1 MNTGAIILAAGD
13 GKRMKSSRPKVM
25 CEVLEKP
32 MIGWVID
39 SLRETDFSAG
49 NIGVVVG
56 NGAETVTEYVNS
68 LGVTRTFMQA
78 ERKGTGHAVMQAA
91 DMLNLCDNVLVL
103 CGDAPFI
110 DSKTIKASLDA
121 HLSSDS
127 KITVVTAEIENP
139 TGYGRIIRDENGGLL
154 RITEQ
159 KDCNEQER
167 LIKEINSGVYWFDS
181 QALKSALP
189 RLQTANAAGEY
200 YLTDVIGITLAD
212 GGKVSAFCADNSD
225 IVLGA
230 NSRRDLLR
238 LNTIARNTV
247 IDKHLDNGV
256 EFICTDGIIIGKDVE
271 IAQDCRILPNTILRG
286 KTTVG
291 AGSVIGPNSI
301 IENCTIG
308 ENNILNNVQAY
319 DSVLHNNVKAG
330 PFVHLRPGTVL
341 HDGVK
346 IGDFV
351 EVKSSEIGTMTCI
364 AHLTYVGDSDVGKD
378 VNFGCGCVTA
388 NYDGL
393 NKFRTVIGDHA
404 FIGCN
409 TNLIAPVTV
418 GENATTAAGSTITRD
433 VPANSLVIER
443 GQPKTVENWEHN
455 SKRKRKA

>member
-1 MNTGAIILAAGD
+1 MKTGAIILAAGD

-32 MIGWVID
+32 MIGWVMD
-39 SLRETDFSAG
+39 SLFEADFDSE

-56 NGAETVTEYVNS
+56 NGAEIVSEYVNS
-68 LGVTRTFMQA
+68 RGVSRTFMQA
-78 ERKGTGHAVMQAA
+78 ERKGTGHAVMPAA
-91 DMLNLCDNVLVL
+91 EMLTLCDNVLVL

-110 DSKTIKASLDA
+110 DSDTIRKSLEA
-121 HLSSDS
+121 HISSES
-127 KITVVTAEIENP
+127 KVTVVTAEIENP
-139 TGYGRIIRDENGGLL
+139 TGYGRIIRDEKGNLL

-159 KDCNEQER
+159 KDCNEQEK
-167 LIKEINSGVYWFDS
+167 LIREINSGVYWFDS
-181 QALKSALP
+181 RTLEAALP

-200 YLTDVIGITLAD
+200 YLTDVIGITLSD
-212 GGKVSAFCADNSD
+212 GGKTSAFCADNGD

-238 LNTIARNTV
+238 LNTIARNNV

-256 EFICTDGIIIGKDVE
+256 EFVCTDGIIIGKDVV
-271 IAQDCRILPNTILRG
+271 IGQDCKILPNTILRG
-286 KTTVG
+286 KTTIG

-308 ENNILNNVQAY
+308 EKNVLNNVQAY
-319 DSVLHNNVKAG
+319 DSVLYNNVKAG
-330 PFVHLRPGTVL
+330 PFVHLRPGTTL

-351 EVKSSEIGTMTCI
+351 EIKSSELGTMTSVS
-364 AHLTYVGDSDVGKD
+364 HLTYVGDSDVGKD

-388 NYDGL
+388 NYDGV

-418 GENATTAAGSTITRD
+418 GANATTAAGSTITRD
-433 VPANSLVIER
+433 VPADSLVIER
-443 GQPKTVENWEHN
+443 GQPRTIENWEHN
-455 SKRKRKA
+455 NKRKRKA

>member
-1 MNTGAIILAAGD
+1 MKTGAIILAAGD

-32 MIGWVID
+32 MVGWVLNSLYEADFD
-39 SLRETDFSAG
+39 SE

-56 NGAETVTEYVNS
+56 NGAEIVSEYVNS
-68 LGVTRTFMQA
+68 RGVSRTFMQA

-91 DMLNLCDNVLVL
+91 EMLELCDNVLVL

-110 DSKTIKASLDA
+110 DSDTIKNSLEA
-121 HLSSDS
+121 HVSSGS
-127 KITVVTAEIENP
+127 KVTVVTAEIENP
-139 TGYGRIIRDENGGLL
+139 TGYGRIIRDEKGNLL

-159 KDCNEQER
+159 KDCTEQEK

-181 QALKSALP
+181 KALEAALP

-200 YLTDVIGITLAD
+200 YLTDVIGITLSD
-212 GGKVSAFCADNSD
+212 GGKASAFCADNAD

-238 LNTIARNTV
+238 LNTIARNNI

-256 EFICTDGIIIGKDVE
+256 EFVCTDGIIIGKDVV
-271 IAQDCRILPNTILRG
+271 IGQDCKILPNTILRG
-286 KTTVG
+286 KTTIG

-308 ENNILNNVQAY
+308 ENNVLNNVQAY
-319 DSVLHNNVKAG
+319 DSVLYNNVKAG
-330 PFVHLRPGTVL
+330 PFVHLRPGTTL

-351 EVKSSEIGTMTCI
+351 EIKSSELGTMTSVS
-364 AHLTYVGDSDVGKD
+364 HLTYVGDSDVGKD

-388 NYDGL
+388 NYDGV

-418 GENATTAAGSTITRD
+418 GANATTAAGSTITRD
-433 VPANSLVIER
+433 VPADSLVIER
-443 GQPKTVENWEHN
+443 GQPKTIENWEHN
-455 SKRKRKA
+455 NKRKRKA

>member
-1 MNTGAIILAAGD
+1 MKTGAIILAAGD

-32 MIGWVID
+32 MVGWVLD
-39 SLRETDFSAG
+39 SLSEAG
-49 NIGVVVG
+49 FDNDSIGVVVG
-56 NGAETVTEYVNS
+56 NGAEIVSEYANS
-68 LGVTRTFMQA
+68 RGVSRTFMQA

-91 DMLNLCDNVLVL
+91 EMLKLCDNVLVL

-110 DSKTIKASLDA
+110 DSDTIKNSLEA
-121 HLSSDS
+121 HISSES
-127 KITVVTAEIENP
+127 KVTVVTAEIENP
-139 TGYGRIIRDENGGLL
+139 TGYGRIIRDEKGNLL

-159 KDCNEQER
+159 KDCTEQEK
-167 LIKEINSGVYWFDS
+167 LIREINSGVYWFDS
-181 QALKSALP
+181 KTLEAALP

-200 YLTDVIGITLAD
+200 YLTDVIGITLSD
-212 GGKVSAFCADNSD
+212 GGKASAFCADNSD

-238 LNTIARNTV
+238 LNTIARNNV

-256 EFICTDGIIIGKDVE
+256 EFVCTDGIIIGKDVE
-271 IAQDCRILPNTILRG
+271 IGQDCKILPNTILRG
-286 KTTVG
+286 KTTIG

-308 ENNILNNVQAY
+308 EKNVLNNVQAY
-319 DSVLHNNVKAG
+319 DSVLYNNVKAG
-330 PFVHLRPGTVL
+330 PFVHLRPGTTL

-351 EVKSSEIGTMTCI
+351 EIKSSELGTMTSVS
-364 AHLTYVGDSDVGKD
+364 HLTYVGDSDVGKD

-388 NYDGL
+388 NYDGV

-404 FIGCN
+404 FIGYN

-418 GENATTAAGSTITRD
+418 GANATTAAGSTITRD
-433 VPANSLVIER
+433 VPADSLVIER
-443 GQPKTVENWEHN
+443 GQPKTIENWEHN
-455 SKRKRKA
+455 NKRKRKA

>member
-1 MNTGAIILAAGD
+1 MKTGAIILAAGD

-32 MIGWVID
+32 MVGWVLD
-39 SLRETDFSAG
+39 SLFEADFDSG

-56 NGAETVTEYVNS
+56 NGAEIVSEYVNS
-68 LGVTRTFMQA
+68 RGVSRTFMQA

-91 DMLNLCDNVLVL
+91 QMLDLCDNVLVL

-110 DSKTIKASLDA
+110 DSDTIKNSLEA
-121 HLSSDS
+121 HISSGS
-127 KITVVTAEIENP
+127 KVTVVTAEIENP
-139 TGYGRIIRDENGGLL
+139 TGYGRIIRDENGNLL

-159 KDCNEQER
+159 KDCNNQEK

-181 QALKSALP
+181 EALKSALP

-212 GGKVSAFCADNSD
+212 GGKAFAFCADNAD

-238 LNTIARNTV
+238 LNTIARMSV

-256 EFICTDGIIIGKDVE
+256 EFVCTDGIIIGKDVE
-271 IAQDCRILPNTILRG
+271 IGQDCRILPNTILRG
-286 KTTVG
+286 KTTIG

-308 ENNILNNVQAY
+308 ENNVLNNVHAY
-319 DSVLHNNVKAG
+319 DSVLYNNVKAG
-330 PFVHLRPGTVL
+330 PFVHLRPGTIL

-351 EVKSSEIGTMTCI
+351 EVKNSEVGEMTCI

-388 NYDGL
+388 NYDGV
-393 NKFRTVIGDHA
+393 NKFRTIIGDHA

-418 GENATTAAGSTITRD
+418 GANATTAAGSTITRD
-433 VPANSLVIER
+433 VPADSLVIER
-443 GQPKTVENWEHN
+443 GQPRTIENWEHN
-455 SKRKRKA
+455 NKRKRKA